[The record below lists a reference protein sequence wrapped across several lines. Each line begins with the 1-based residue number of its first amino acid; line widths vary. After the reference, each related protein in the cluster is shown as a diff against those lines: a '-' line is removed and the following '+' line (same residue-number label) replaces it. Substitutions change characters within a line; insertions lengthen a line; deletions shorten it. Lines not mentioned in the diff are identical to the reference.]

1 MRESRNIRCDLHASG
16 IEKVSLYTKYHYL
29 TCRYT
34 RSMVC
39 TNTAGYFW
47 AKEKCRYQRSVA
59 KPEVY
64 CTYIVKPYVD

>member
-1 MRESRNIRCDLHASG
+1 MCQSRIIRCDLHASG
-16 IEKVSLYTKYHYL
+16 IEIVSLYTKCRYL

-39 TNTAGYFW
+39 TNTAGDFW

-59 KPEVY
+59 KTGV
-64 CTYIVKPYVD
+64 V